1 MFNAGVNRGHDGDKG
16 VGLEVGKYGADGTKD
31 EILIKKFVRSGL
43 VPEDGVDTECG
54 NFGI

>member
-1 MFNAGVNRGHDGDKG
+1 MFNAGVNREHGGDKG
-16 VGLEVGKYGADGTKD
+16 VGLEVDKYGADGTND
-31 EILIKKFVRSGL
+31 EILIKVFLRSVL